1 MADSSRRYSYLEHL
15 SVDRL
20 EELLDLAV
28 NADEEENTEYVDA
41 ILEVIVRKEK
51 EKPTGRLTNVDKAWA
66 DFQTYYNT
74 EDGRGQTLHFTE
86 ESENSADTM
95 PTRHGTLRK
104 MWKTALLAAT
114 IALCLLFSI
123 VAAQAAGFDVLGALA
138 RWTDDIF
145 TFGSIQPETVDIP
158 SSEEKNA
165 SANESAKSVTTLK
178 TSQPLSYSSLQD
190 ALDEYSITEI
200 SEPTNLPEGYE
211 LDRIRGG
218 NLQRFTLDARYT
230 NGKDFLTISI
240 VSHNDNPNMQTE
252 KTDTPVEVFN
262 VNDTDC
268 YLLRNTNNY
277 TVTWL
282 TEHYE
287 CFVFAPPEMEKNVL
301 KDITLNILK

>member
-86 ESENSADTM
+86 ESENSVDTM
-95 PTRHGTLRK
+95 PTKHGTLRK

-138 RWTDDIF
+138 RWTDDVF
-145 TFGSIQPETVDIP
+145 TFGIIQPKTIDTY
-158 SSEEKNA
+158 SSEALNDCGE
-165 SANESAKSVTTLK
+165 ESARN
-178 TSQPLSYSSLQD
+178 TSPFMSSEKLPYSSFQE
-190 ALDEYSITEI
+190 ALD
-200 SEPTNLPEGYE
+200 
-211 LDRIRGG
+211 
-218 NLQRFTLDARYT
+218 A
-230 NGKDFLTISI
+230 
-240 VSHNDNPNMQTE
+240 
-252 KTDTPVEVFN
+252 
-262 VNDTDC
+262 
-268 YLLRNTNNY
+268 YL
-277 TVTWL
+277 
-282 TEHYE
+282 
-287 CFVFAPPEMEKNVL
+287 
-301 KDITLNILK
+301 